1 MLPTLSADAN
11 AAELSKATAAMRP
24 ARSTFGTL
32 MGLGS
37 AASLWRLTR
46 VGRPMGAYRP
56 DDDCQDDCA
65 HRAVAAQ
72 STGHESREN

>member
-11 AAELSKATAAMRP
+11 AAEFSKATAAMRP

-56 DDDCQDDCA
+56 DDDSRTTA
-65 HRAVAAQ
+65 PTAVAAQ
-72 STGHESREN
+72 STGHESCEN